1 MKVEGK
7 LVVGVVLLLG
17 LGGGIY
23 MSQQEQKKEAEQHT
37 AVAAEDMP
45 VVKLDKAGAE
55 GLTKFVIKNK
65 NKGEVTLE
73 KKGDKWELTAP
84 LNAPANQA
92 NVKNLIENIQKI
104 ELKAQIANTAEPYK
118 KYELDD
124 EMGVHVQA
132 FAGADKKLDMYF
144 GKSGSRGQMARI
156 AGTDGV
162 FTAKGYSSYLW
173 SRETK
178 NWRENEILKF
188 EDANAVAIEVENPNG
203 KFSFTKAEDKWSA
216 AFYKRDEEGE
226 LGEKPEEWEGF
237 DEAKVKDL
245 LRAYKNLKATNF
257 AEKGAATGTD
267 APLKEGG
274 VVRIKMKDDSATHEL
289 HIGSL
294 QEGSNRYLLKKGG
307 DGTVY
312 VVSSWAADWAT
323 AEPKKFEKSEEKP
336 AGEGPPPGMPGM
348 PMKMPG
354 M

>member
-65 NKGEVTLE
+65 DKGEVTLE

-84 LNAPANQA
+84 LSAPANQA
-92 NVKNLIENIQKI
+92 NVKNLIENVQKI

-124 EMGVHVQA
+124 ETGVHVQA

-162 FTAKGYSSYLW
+162 SLEIGKWADVLEVAASPAALSPPAASSGL
-173 SRETK
+173 
-178 NWRENEILKF
+178 I
-188 EDANAVAIEVENPNG
+188 
-203 KFSFTKAEDKWSA
+203 
-216 AFYKRDEEGE
+216 
-226 LGEKPEEWEGF
+226 
-237 DEAKVKDL
+237 
-245 LRAYKNLKATNF
+245 
-257 AEKGAATGTD
+257 
-267 APLKEGG
+267 
-274 VVRIKMKDDSATHEL
+274 
-289 HIGSL
+289 
-294 QEGSNRYLLKKGG
+294 
-307 DGTVY
+307 
-312 VVSSWAADWAT
+312 
-323 AEPKKFEKSEEKP
+323 
-336 AGEGPPPGMPGM
+336 
-348 PMKMPG
+348 
-354 M
+354 